1 VAIWLL
7 LVLMMIIIADKVL
20 RKREEERINTISK
33 LIKKMM
39 KKPTRS
45 VMTQKTMV

>member
-1 VAIWLL
+1 
-7 LVLMMIIIADKVL
+7 MMLDVKDR
-20 RKREEERINTISK
+20 RKREEERTNITNR

-45 VMTQKTMV
+45 VVNLMKD